1 MRKQA
6 IFLPVLLIFAAF
18 LTVGCASILI
28 KETRSFKNTT
38 LFDRQ
43 CSKDERD
50 KFSEKFEKIDTDK
63 KEKNDGECL
72 APDMEIMVKKFWSI
86 QEIDEKKNI
95 HGDTLEDVRSKG
107 FTIYRDEQ
115 KGKRVPNT
123 RALFG
128 DEALS
133 ALGMGVGGDARFAQD
148 AKAISDFKGRHYG
161 EMYEQEDVL
170 RVMDRIC
177 INTRNMLEKGDTYT
191 FIIVWRDSHVLR
203 RVIKGGS
210 IDHPSSEHAFLLCP
224 GDAIAGGM
232 GKGAEIGLKSV
243 IP

>member
-1 MRKQA
+1 MRKYGLFPL
-6 IFLPVLLIFAAF
+6 ILLFFGFFIG
-18 LTVGCASILI
+18 GCAAILV

-38 LFDRQ
+38 LFDRS
-43 CSKDERD
+43 CIKAERD

-95 HGDTLEDVRSKG
+95 TGDTIVEVRLKG
-107 FTIYRDEQ
+107 FTIYWDEQ

-170 RVMDRIC
+170 HVIDRIC
-177 INTRNMLEKGDTYT
+177 INTRNTLVNGDTYT
-191 FIIVWRDSHVLR
+191 FIIVWRDGHVLR

-210 IDHPSSEHAFLLCP
+210 INHPSSEHAFLLCP

>member
-6 IFLPVLLIFAAF
+6 IFLPAFFIFAAF
-18 LTVGCASILI
+18 LIAGCASILI
-28 KETRSFKNTT
+28 KESRSFKNTT
-38 LFDRQ
+38 LFDRP
-43 CSKDERD
+43 CEKVEKDQ
-50 KFSEKFEKIDTDK
+50 FSQKFEKTDKNK
-63 KEKNDGECL
+63 KEKNNGECL
-72 APDMEIMVKKFWSI
+72 APNMEIMVQKFLSI

-95 HGDTLEDVRSKG
+95 PGDTKEEVFSKG
-107 FTIYRDEQ
+107 FSIYRDEQ
-115 KGKRVPNT
+115 KGIRVPNT

-128 DEALS
+128 DEALA

-148 AKAISDFKGRHYG
+148 AKAIADFKGRHYG

-170 RVMDRIC
+170 RVIDRIC

-191 FIIVWRDSHVLR
+191 FVIVWRDGHVLR

-210 IDHPSSEHAFLLCP
+210 INHPSSEHAIFLCP

>member
-6 IFLPVLLIFAAF
+6 IFPSVLFIVAGFLI
-18 LTVGCASILI
+18 TGCASILI
-28 KETRSFKNTT
+28 KETKSFKNTT
-38 LFDRQ
+38 LFDRP
-43 CSKDERD
+43 CIKVERD

-63 KEKNDGECL
+63 KEKMDNECF
-72 APDMEIMVKKFWSI
+72 APSVEIMVQKFWSI

-95 HGDTLEDVRSKG
+95 SGDTIEEVRLKG
-107 FTIYRDEQ
+107 FTIYWDE
-115 KGKRVPNT
+115 KIGKRVPNT

-128 DEALS
+128 DEALA
-133 ALGMGVGGDARFAQD
+133 ALGIGVGGDARFAQD

-170 RVMDRIC
+170 HVIDRIC
-177 INTRNMLEKGDTYT
+177 INTRNTLVRGDTYT
-191 FIIVWRDSHVLR
+191 FIIVWRDGRVLR

-210 IDHPSSEHAFLLCP
+210 INHPSSEHAIFLCP